1 VTEEAREI
9 LVVDDTPANV
19 RLLEAILVARG
30 YRVRAAASGEEAL
43 AAVAAS
49 RPDLVVLDVVMPG
62 MDGVE
67 VCRRLRGD
75 QATAAL
81 PVLMITASDD
91 GVKIPALEAGAD
103 DFIAKPFDQPE
114 LLARVRS
121 LLRVKAYHDT
131 VEAQAA
137 ELAALNRDLEERV
150 ARQVDELGRLS
161 LLRRFLPPQLADAIV
176 TSADESV
183 LEDHRAEI
191 AVLYAGLRGFTT
203 VSQVAAPEEVI
214 GVLRE
219 FHEAVGGLAHDNDA
233 TVGFFSYNGL
243 MAFLNDPIPVD
254 EPAWRAVVLAVE
266 MRDLVKDL
274 RQGWRRRDLDLHFA
288 AGIAV
293 GFATLGRMGFE
304 GRWDYKPVGP
314 VVSLASHLFDE
325 AEAGQVLISR
335 RTHAAVED
343 KVEAE
348 RVPDLTLKGFPK
360 PTEVYSLGA
369 LLARPAPERREGLTT
384 RELEVLALIARGDS
398 NRSIADQL
406 VISEKTAIRHVS
418 NIFRKL
424 EVHTRA
430 EATRVAFE
438 RGLLPPGGES

>member
-1 VTEEAREI
+1 MSGEARDI

-30 YRVRAAASGEEAL
+30 YRVRAAGSGEEAL
-43 AAVAAS
+43 RAVAER
-49 RPDLVVLDVVMPG
+49 RPDLVVLDVVMAG
-62 MDGVE
+62 MDGIE
-67 VCRRLRGD
+67 VCRRLRED
-75 QATAAL
+75 QATRAL

-91 GVKIPALEAGAD
+91 AVKIPALEAGAD
-103 DFIAKPFDQPE
+103 DFIAKPFDQSE

-121 LLRVKAYHDT
+121 LLRIKAYQDT

-150 ARQVDELGRLS
+150 GRQVDELSRLS

-176 TSADESV
+176 SSSDESV

-191 AVLYAGLRGFTT
+191 AVLYSGLRGFTT
-203 VSQVAAPEEVI
+203 VSQSAAPEEVI
-214 GVLRE
+214 GVMRE
-219 FHEAVGGLAHDNDA
+219 FHEAVGTLAHAKDA

-243 MAFLNDPIPVD
+243 MAFINDPIPVD
-254 EPAWRAVVLAVE
+254 EPAWQAVVLAVE
-266 MRDLVKDL
+266 MRDLVEEL
-274 RQGWRRRDLDLHFA
+274 SERWRRRDHDLRFA

-293 GFATLGRMGFE
+293 GYATIGRMGFE

-314 VVSLASHLFDE
+314 VVSLASHLFDQ

-335 RTHAAVED
+335 RTHGAVEG
-343 KVEAE
+343 KVEAT
-348 RVPDLTLKGFPK
+348 RVPDLSLKGFPA
-360 PTEVYSLGA
+360 PMEAYALGA
-369 LLARPAPERREGLTT
+369 LLARPVPEGREGLTA
-384 RELEVLALIARGDS
+384 REIEVLALIVQGES
-398 NRSIADQL
+398 NKGIAESL

-418 NIFRKL
+418 NIFVKL
-424 EVHTRA
+424 GVHTRA

-438 RGLLPPGGES
+438 RGLLEGERA